1 MPSKS
6 KAKGSAF
13 ERDMSK
19 FLSEKYDGSF
29 VRVPNSGA
37 YIGGKNN
44 HRTEYLSEN
53 QTRTF
58 KGDIIPPDDW
68 IYFNCECKS
77 YADFQFHSLM
87 TPGYIPILES
97 WINQTMEV
105 AEEKDLNI
113 LFMKFNR
120 KGTYVAYEKKLFDQ
134 GLEVGNY
141 TIYESENHD
150 KWVFVGQEEFWEKG
164 TIATKLISTEGYYN
178 GSFY

>member
-6 KAKGSAF
+6 KIKGSAF
-13 ERDMSK
+13 EREMAK
-19 FLSEKYDGSF
+19 FLSEKYDESF

-37 YIGGKNN
+37 YIGGKNQK
-44 HRTEYLSEN
+44 RTDVLSEG
-53 QTRTF
+53 QIRAF

-68 IYFNCECKS
+68 IYFNSEAKS
-77 YADFQFHSLM
+77 YADFQFHALM

-120 KGTYVAYEKKLFDQ
+120 KGKYIGFEKKILDQ
-134 GLEVGNY
+134 GLEMTNHN
-141 TIYESENHD
+141 IYQSENHG
-150 KWVFVGQEEFWEKG
+150 KWVFVGEEEFWEK
-164 TIATKLISTEGYYN
+164 ATEVVQIISTEGYYN
-178 GSFY
+178 QGYY